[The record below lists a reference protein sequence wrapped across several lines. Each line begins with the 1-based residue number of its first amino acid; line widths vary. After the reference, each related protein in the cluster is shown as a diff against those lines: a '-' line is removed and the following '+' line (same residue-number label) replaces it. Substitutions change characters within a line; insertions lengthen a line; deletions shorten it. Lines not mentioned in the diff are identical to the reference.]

1 MCQHADD
8 MRICL
13 LLCWCI
19 QQLHRTGSEQLSA
32 GTTQIFFP
40 STHHSLFVCMFV
52 KQQQQSGLMLL
63 QNLIGDPLSEWA
75 ITWGGLVASRLT
87 F

>member
-1 MCQHADD
+1 M
-8 MRICL
+8 
-13 LLCWCI
+13 
-19 QQLHRTGSEQLSA
+19 QQLHRTGAEQLSA

-40 STHHSLFVCMFV
+40 THQSLFVCMFV
-52 KQQQQSGLMLL
+52 RQQQQSGLVLL
-63 QNLIGDPLSEWA
+63 QILIGYPLSEWA